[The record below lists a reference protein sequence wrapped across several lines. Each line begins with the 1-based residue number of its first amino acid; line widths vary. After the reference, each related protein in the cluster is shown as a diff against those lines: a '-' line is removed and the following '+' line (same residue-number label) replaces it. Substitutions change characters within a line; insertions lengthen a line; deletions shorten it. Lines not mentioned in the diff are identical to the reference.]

1 MAGSAVHNFLNDA
14 FLRSDI
20 ASSLDA
26 VISAGGQFGSVPP
39 GPGPGTVT
47 VNEGPGFVAFSL
59 NGELRWIVDVRLF
72 AGSPSLTVQPVL
84 PGGTRI
90 ELKDARFPGT
100 QLPADFVAE
109 VGPRGAFGTP
119 MRLSFTLGGF
129 GAEVILE
136 RWLVGLD
143 AARSAITVDSEVCPL
158 GAASRVWLAGNAEA
172 WFTPNWLFQLIGTQ
186 LATVSGLGPGLISD
200 RLWVKLLFPANP
212 SLAGQPKS
220 RRTLLSMTA
229 DPAEWMLKPSVLD
242 LPIGRL
248 AASDGLFDRLDIEAG
263 ESPAGVTAR
272 ILAASSVRDD
282 ALAIQ
287 FAGAI
292 TGPDGQPGSLALV
305 RPLYVVAFG
314 VSSGDQTGDQTRLA
328 ARFGDQPQWLITGGV
343 AVQVNDDP
351 ATTGFEADTF
361 AGEVTSVRCVP
372 ALLCAA
378 GPPATSGAAVDGM
391 VATLAHPAAAGAV
404 LPFVDTPGT
413 APGWG
418 ILAGAAVAGQPQV
431 SLPDFR
437 VSVLRRE
444 DLLWLEFACYNLC
457 LETGDGLA
465 PRLVRQDTT
474 QPSYVVAV
482 FDSPQNLAEQAF
494 TETYSDPK
502 NHSTADPLPSPPAPV
517 DVLAAGPSRL
527 AFAVPPGTDSL
538 AYSLASLLDWPS
550 LVQSVAPVALPDP
563 PGHVSPAP
571 QIREPL
577 ATETAIE
584 APWRLMLSPD
594 EAASWSHSGVP
605 VTRDGRTELWHTRL
619 AVRVPGENGHV
630 ADETLPRI
638 VRAIWSP
645 DYSAGPLPPHPLPTD
660 TFPTRQVSL
669 DANDRDQIVR
679 LSSDFRIRGYQ
690 PAPVKVSKLFLTALG
705 GWLDLLA
712 DFNPPVVHGLH
723 FSLLQWRHLAA
734 MARDSYVR
742 VETAGYLCH
751 GGHRAT
757 LVKITER
764 KFQPDAEGRTTAYL
778 RQRFY
783 ILVREPEKDYT
794 TGFLTDTQQRGFPY
808 QSLRITTLVT
818 PDLDTPQVIGGAYS
832 FFPQVGGED
841 FLFHMVGTDSEGQT
855 SEFVSPLYFVEE
867 GGNYSTAV
875 NEWNGSGQ
883 TARDLGGQKIAY
895 AARDKPGDTTLDT
908 SSLTINA
915 VLLDNGAADPPF
927 FPKMAGAAVNVPAIQ
942 QVTGKPG
949 AVTVGFYPNYLTGG
963 FGTGGVFLQLDS
975 VLPVGF
981 SGDQSGGVATPN
993 LQVSGLSR
1001 RFGTVSGPINDIAG
1015 GTFDPK
1021 QFFAGAGATLF
1032 GVVSLQDL
1040 IEGAFGDNTVP
1051 ALLTQRQSGT
1061 IRTSL
1066 HWAPTV
1072 KSGDYGPI
1080 TLSFTDP
1087 ASALTIDALIVTHLD
1102 GSPREASV
1110 TGALNGFTLSLANV
1124 IELPFASLTFDA
1136 PAGRKLDV
1144 AANLAGGL
1152 EFIGDLSFL
1161 NTLRQLIPTDGFSD
1175 PPSVDVTTQ
1184 GVEVGY
1190 SLPVPS
1196 IGVGVFSLEN
1206 IRLAA
1211 GLTLPFLPP
1220 SPLRFRFAFSE
1231 RDHPFLIS
1239 VAFLGGGGFFGIALG
1254 PDGVEMLEASLE
1266 VGANVSIDLV
1276 VASGNVHIMAG
1287 VYLRLDNGSPPGSQ
1301 LTGYLRAGGSLD
1313 ILGLISASVEFYLG
1327 FTYYFGPPCSI
1338 AGEATVTIEVHVL
1351 FFSAAVHPTLRREFA
1366 DPQISVADLLSPA
1379 DWDYYCD
1386 SFAG

>member
-1 MAGSAVHNFLNDA
+1 
-14 FLRSDI
+14 
-20 ASSLDA
+20 
-26 VISAGGQFGSVPP
+26 
-39 GPGPGTVT
+39 VT
-47 VNEGPGFVAFSL
+47 
-59 NGELRWIVDVRLF
+59 
-72 AGSPSLTVQPVL
+72 
-84 PGGTRI
+84 
-90 ELKDARFPGT
+90 
-100 QLPADFVAE
+100 
-109 VGPRGAFGTP
+109 
-119 MRLSFTLGGF
+119 
-129 GAEVILE
+129 
-136 RWLVGLD
+136 
-143 AARSAITVDSEVCPL
+143 
-158 GAASRVWLAGNAEA
+158 
-172 WFTPNWLFQLIGTQ
+172 
-186 LATVSGLGPGLISD
+186 
-200 RLWVKLLFPANP
+200 
-212 SLAGQPKS
+212 
-220 RRTLLSMTA
+220 
-229 DPAEWMLKPSVLD
+229 
-242 LPIGRL
+242 
-248 AASDGLFDRLDIEAG
+248 
-263 ESPAGVTAR
+263 AGV
-272 ILAASSVRDD
+272 LAASSVRDD

-292 TGPDGQPGSLALV
+292 TGLDGQPASLALV
-305 RPLYVVAFG
+305 RPLYVIAFG
-314 VSSGDQTGDQTRLA
+314 VSSGGQTGDQTRLA
-328 ARFGDQPQWLITGGV
+328 ARFGDQPQWLVTGGV
-343 AVQVNDDP
+343 AVQVSDDP
-351 ATTGFEADTF
+351 ATVGFEADTF
-361 AGEVTSVRCVP
+361 AAEVTSVRCDP
-372 ALLCAA
+372 ALLSVA
-378 GPPATSGAAVDGM
+378 GPPTTSGAAADGM
-391 VATLAHPAAAGAV
+391 VATLAHAVATGVV
-404 LPFVDTPGT
+404 LPFVATPGT
-413 APGWG
+413 VPGWG

-444 DLLWLEFACYNLC
+444 DLLWLEFAFYNLC
-457 LETGDGLA
+457 LETGGGQA
-465 PRLVRQDTT
+465 PRLVPQDTT
-474 QPSYVVAV
+474 QSSYVVAV
-482 FDSPQNLAEQAF
+482 FDNPQNLAEQAF

-502 NHSTADPLPSPPAPV
+502 NSSTADPLPFPPAPV

-527 AFAVPPGTDSL
+527 AFVVPPGTDSL
-538 AYSLASLLDWPS
+538 VYSLASLLNWPS

-563 PGHVSPAP
+563 PGHVSPVP

-577 ATETAIE
+577 PTETAIE
-584 APWRLMLSPD
+584 APWRLILSPD
-594 EAASWSHSGVP
+594 ATASWSHSDMP

-619 AVRVPGENGHV
+619 AVRVPGGNGHV

-645 DYSAGPLPPHPLPTD
+645 DYSAGPLPPRLDPPQP
-660 TFPTRQVSL
+660 FRMSL

-679 LSSDFRIRGYQ
+679 LSSDFTIKGYQ
-690 PAPVKVSKLFLTALG
+690 PAPVTVGKLFLTALG

-712 DFNPPVVHGLH
+712 NFNPPVRHGLR
-723 FSLLQWRHLAA
+723 FSLAQWRHIAA

-764 KFQPDAEGRTTAYL
+764 KFQPDTEGLITAYL

-783 ILVREPEKDYT
+783 IIVREPEKDYAA
-794 TGFLTDTQQRGFPY
+794 GFLTDPQQRGFPY

-841 FLFHMVGTDSEGQT
+841 FLFHLVGTDSEGQT
-855 SEFVSPLYFVEE
+855 SEFVSPLYFVEQ
-867 GGNYSTAV
+867 GGDYSTAA
-875 NEWNGSGQ
+875 NAWNNSGQ
-883 TARDLGGQKIAY
+883 TTRDLGGQKVAY
-895 AARDKPGDTTLDT
+895 AASDKSGDTTLDT
-908 SSLTINA
+908 SSLTIAA
-915 VLLDNGAADPPF
+915 VLLDGGTADPPF
-927 FPKMAGAAVNVPAIQ
+927 FPQMKSAAVNVPAIQ

-949 AVTVGFYPNYLTGG
+949 AVTVGFYQDYLNGG
-963 FGTGGVFLQLDS
+963 FGTGGVFLQLES
-975 VLPVGF
+975 TLPVGF

-1001 RFGTVSGPINDIAG
+1001 RFGTVSGPIGDIAG
-1015 GTFDPK
+1015 GNFDPHH
-1021 QFFAGAGATLF
+1021 FFADAGATLF

-1066 HWAPTV
+1066 HWAPKV
-1072 KSGDYGPI
+1072 KSGTYGPI
-1080 TLSFTDP
+1080 TLTFTDP
-1087 ASALTIDALIVTHLD
+1087 ESALTIDALIVTHLD
-1102 GSPREASV
+1102 ANPPEASV
-1110 TGALNGFTLSLANV
+1110 SGALNGFTLQLANV
-1124 IELPFASLTFDA
+1124 IQLPFASLTFDA
-1136 PAGRKLDV
+1136 PAGKKLDV
-1144 AANLAGGL
+1144 AASLAGDL

-1161 NTLRQLIPTDGFSD
+1161 NALQQLIPADGFSD
-1175 PPSVDVTTQ
+1175 PPSVDVTPQ

-1196 IGVGVFSLEN
+1196 VGVGVFSLEN

-1220 SPLRFRFAFSE
+1220 KPLRFRFAFSE
-1231 RDHPFLIS
+1231 REHPFLIS

-1276 VASGNVHIMAG
+1276 VASGNVHVMAG
-1287 VYLRLDNGSPPGSQ
+1287 VYLRLDNGTPYPASQ

-1327 FTYYFGPPCSI
+1327 FTYYKSGPSCSI

-1386 SFAG
+1386 SFAA